1 MLLFLLVISFL
12 LHGVTIF
19 ILVTLSLRVNKN
31 KELEM
36 KQEKV
41 AKEIEE
47 SFTAYLIEIK
57 EENQR
62 LMNMLDESG
71 QTVDTNAP
79 SVESKNYKASAHR
92 ERPKDKVEQYERDY
106 TSYSHEPS
114 IHYSEQKMDNG
125 AFNPMMPDNQGDSFE
140 PSMQSSIYQLYDQGY
155 SKEDIAKKLNCGKTE
170 IELMLKFHS

>member
-1 MLLFLLVISFL
+1 MILFLLVISFL

-19 ILVTLSLRVNKN
+19 MLITLSLRVSKA

-62 LMNMLDESG
+62 LMNMLDKSG
-71 QTVDTNAP
+71 QTVDTN
-79 SVESKNYKASAHR
+79 SLSEESRSDKASTNQEHEAGKEEDYGRDLSSQSPGPFVQGR
-92 ERPKDKVEQYERDY
+92 EQKNDQSTFTPIMPEDQADTY
-106 TSYSHEPS
+106 EPS
-114 IHYSEQKMDNG
+114 L
-125 AFNPMMPDNQGDSFE
+125 
-140 PSMQSSIYQLYDQGY
+140 QSTIYQLYDQGY
-155 SKEDIAKKLNCGKTE
+155 SKEEIAKKLNCGKTE
-170 IELMLKFHS
+170 VELMLKFH